1 MSKQKGIIKTN
12 YKGKISGKEDGK
24 IEVKGKGKTLLKK
37 ISEKFN
43 GTILKN
49 TIFVEKLNSIKDI
62 EISEENSKTIGI
74 REDEIYKLGLA
85 ALTTDLEKIDSFEK
99 SNKFE
104 KVHNTIYIINT
115 KNEINRKRKNTIFI
129 ENRFI
134 LEILTKIF
142 YSELF
147 LKFLTIINLL
157 IHMIKSDEFSL
168 NEFQY
173 TNLALIIIK
182 NNNKNIFSLL
192 EYSRSNYFNKLSF
205 ILSETSMTVKSNYII
220 HMKINEIKPN
230 NHLIQSLKT
239 TFRENSHIS
248 INILLIVQNS
258 IIQLLNLVYITV
270 FFFLT

>member
-1 MSKQKGIIKTN
+1 M
-12 YKGKISGKEDGK
+12 
-24 IEVKGKGKTLLKK
+24 LKK

-43 GTILKN
+43 GTIVKN

-142 YSELF
+142 YCELF
-147 LKFLTIINLL
+147 LKFL
-157 IHMIKSDEFSL
+157 
-168 NEFQY
+168 
-173 TNLALIIIK
+173 
-182 NNNKNIFSLL
+182 NNN
-192 EYSRSNYFNKLSF
+192 
-205 ILSETSMTVKSNYII
+205 
-220 HMKINEIKPN
+220 
-230 NHLIQSLKT
+230 
-239 TFRENSHIS
+239 
-248 INILLIVQNS
+248 
-258 IIQLLNLVYITV
+258 
-270 FFFLT
+270 